1 MRLLLWNC
9 LLKVCCL
16 LLLGNV
22 IDCGLVLQQNRL
34 RCSRRSRKRMRGR
47 SSSSHRLLDYRPMW
61 INRFLLL
68 LLLLMLRTMKL
79 GLLLLLILDDRLMRY
94 NDVLILLLLML
105 LLWLLLM

>member
-1 MRLLLWNC
+1 MRLLLWNS
-9 LLKVCCL
+9 LLKVCCLLL

-22 IDCGLVLQQNRL
+22 IDCGLVLQKNRL
-34 RCSRRSRKRMRGR
+34 RSSRRSRKRMRGR

-61 INRFLLL
+61 INWF

-79 GLLLLLILDDRLMRY
+79 GLLLLLLILDDRLMRY

-105 LLWLLLM
+105 LLLLLLM